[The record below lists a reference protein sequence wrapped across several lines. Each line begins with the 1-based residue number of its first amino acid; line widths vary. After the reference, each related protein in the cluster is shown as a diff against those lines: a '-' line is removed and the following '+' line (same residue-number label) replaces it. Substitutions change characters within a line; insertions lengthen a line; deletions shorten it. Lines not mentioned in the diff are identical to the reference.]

1 MTNWRQRKASADR
14 IIDDIAIE
22 RSMEGDRS
30 AFIRL
35 TNREKTVF
43 YDRVNKKSIAFRKRY
58 GLYSNSLANEF
69 DWATNLR
76 ENLGVSSQ
84 TFDQNLVRA
93 RRRAR

>member
-30 AFIRL
+30 AFIHL

-43 YDRVNKKSIAFRKRY
+43 YDKVNKKSNAFRKTY

-76 ENLGVSSQ
+76 ENLGVSRQ